1 MRISFLLFLIF
12 AAVVFHSCGNKKE
25 NAAVPDLSR
34 ANNMKIMFKMDFDST
49 AKMNIK
55 AVQIKNAEKIFEL
68 KELLNSEPFPYIY
81 CASSGAMNFY
91 NDSTLIY
98 SFAFNT
104 TPDIRHIAYTY
115 NSKLVAVTLSEKNAN
130 LLESFK

>member
-1 MRISFLLFLIF
+1 M
-12 AAVVFHSCGNKKE
+12 N
-25 NAAVPDLSR
+25 
-34 ANNMKIMFKMDFDST
+34 IMFKMDFDST

-55 AVQIKNAEKIFEL
+55 TVPIKEAKKMLEL

-91 NDSTLIY
+91 TDSTLIY

-104 TPDIRHIAYTY
+104 TPELRHIAYTY
-115 NSKLVAVTLSEKNAN
+115 NSKLIAVTLSEENAKF
-130 LLESFK
+130 LESFKKQ